1 MFSEFKEFINRGNL
15 IDVAV
20 GFVMGVAFSA
30 IVTSLTNDI
39 ISPIVAKFFDVQ
51 DLSEWV
57 VSDIRIGAF
66 LVAVINFVIVALV
79 LFLIVKAYNRM
90 RTVEEAVEE
99 PSEEVLLLREIRD
112 GVRSGG

>member
-1 MFSEFKEFINRGNL
+1 MFREFKEFINRGNL

-39 ISPIVAKFFDVQ
+39 ISPIVAKVFDVQ

-57 VSDIRIGAF
+57 VSDIRLGAF
-66 LVAVINFVIVALV
+66 LVAVINFLIVALV

-99 PSEEVLLLREIRD
+99 PSEEVFLLREIRD
-112 GVRSGG
+112 GVKASS